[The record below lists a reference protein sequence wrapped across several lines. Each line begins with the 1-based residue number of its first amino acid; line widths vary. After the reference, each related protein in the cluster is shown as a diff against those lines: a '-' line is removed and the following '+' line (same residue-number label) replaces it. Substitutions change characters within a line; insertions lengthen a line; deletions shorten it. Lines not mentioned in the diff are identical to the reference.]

1 MHTKGLF
8 TKILTIVG
16 TGLVWLPLLAP
27 LLFFVG
33 RIVIG
38 RKGVIDYLMPAELFP
53 AVLLGGGAL
62 LWAALR
68 ARVRQKLIGWSLG
81 VAVGAL
87 VGSQALAV
95 VTGLASGAREATGL
109 WWVIVLALLGVYTL
123 AVIIMGV
130 GGVLLLRKDR

>member
-1 MHTKGLF
+1 MDTPAR
-8 TKILTIVG
+8 IRV
-16 TGLVWLPLLAP
+16 TGRDGKAVKL
-27 LLFFVG
+27 
-33 RIVIG
+33 
-38 RKGVIDYLMPAELFP
+38 RKAELFP

-68 ARVRQKLIGWSLG
+68 AHSRQRLIGWGLG

-109 WWVIVLALLGVYTL
+109 WWVIVLAMLGVYTL
-123 AVIIMGV
+123 AVVAMGV